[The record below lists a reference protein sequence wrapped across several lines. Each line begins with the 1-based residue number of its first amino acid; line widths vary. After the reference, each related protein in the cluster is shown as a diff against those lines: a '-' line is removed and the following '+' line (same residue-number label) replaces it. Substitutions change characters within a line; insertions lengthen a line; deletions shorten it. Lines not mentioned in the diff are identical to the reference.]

1 MHYKAMRLIL
11 VLSFFVLANS
21 GKAQKSIPY
30 HALCTQACAQIE
42 KGNIEQASH
51 FLFEAFQKGILP
63 RAADYLNY
71 AKCFSQQAQP
81 DSTEKYL
88 YLALKRDPL
97 IGRTVRIHSLWF
109 KPILGDES
117 WNKIVALT
125 HVEPKLPE
133 SIQKVV
139 NKLSSID
146 SSVIVA
152 NNNFYFRFNSTPP
165 IDSAK
170 ASLARDSFVQFT
182 KLKHTQLD
190 SILLSLPDSILTHY
204 AVEKKYKMM
213 TLNYRFI
220 NLNLNTSI
228 YWQLIDKGFL
238 TPDLLLT
245 NFLKQEYGA
254 EHKYE
259 GFNYNQL
266 SISFCDKYGLSHHFK
281 MNLLRNYNAW
291 DYDDLEEQ

>member
-1 MHYKAMRLIL
+1 MRLIL
-11 VLSFFVLANS
+11 AISFFVLANS

-30 HALCTQACAQIE
+30 HTLCTQACAQIE

-51 FLFEAFQKGILP
+51 FLFEAFQKDILP

-88 YLALKRDPL
+88 YLALKRDPS

-117 WNKIVALT
+117 WNKIVAIT
-125 HVEPKLPE
+125 RVEPILPE
-133 SIQKVV
+133 SVQNVV
-139 NKLSSID
+139 NKLTSID
-146 SSVIVA
+146 SSIIA
-152 NNNFYFRFNSTPP
+152 ADRKFYFRYISQTSN
-165 IDSAK
+165 DSIK
-170 ASLARDSFVQFT
+170 VSLAWDSVVQFA
-182 KLKHTQLD
+182 KLKQIQLD

-204 AVEKKYKMM
+204 AVEKRYRRMI
-213 TLNYRFI
+213 LNYRFI
-220 NLNLNTSI
+220 NLNQNTSI

-238 TPDLLLT
+238 TPDILLT
-245 NFLKQEYGA
+245 NFLEEEYGEA
-254 EHKYE
+254 YKSK

-266 SISFCDKYGLSHHFK
+266 SISFCDKYGLSHHFN
-281 MNLLRNYNAW
+281 MNSLRNHNTW
-291 DYDDLEEQ
+291 DYDNFDEQ

>member
-125 HVEPKLPE
+125 HAEPQLPE
-133 SIQKVV
+133 SIQMVV

-146 SSVIVA
+146 SLVIVA
-152 NNNFYFRFNSTPP
+152 DRNFYFRFNSTPP

-170 ASLARDSFVQFT
+170 ASLAWDSVVQFAQ
-182 KLKHTQLD
+182 LKQTQLE

-204 AVEKKYKMM
+204 AVEKRYKMM

-220 NLNLNTSI
+220 DLNKNTSI

-238 TPDLLLT
+238 TPDLLLS
-245 NFLKQEYGA
+245 NFLEEEYGA
-254 EHKYE
+254 EYKNK
-259 GFNYNQL
+259 GFNFNQL

-281 MNLLRNYNAW
+281 MNSLRNYNAW
-291 DYDDLEEQ
+291 DYDDLEE